1 MIIKGKLVRA
11 MRALIGY
18 NLLALSRKT
27 TNKVFIKPEG
37 MSLKLTTSLSQRLV
51 LTPQLRQR
59 IEMLQM
65 TTLELSDLIQQQL
78 LENPVLEEVATQE
91 EARELAEK
99 ILDHLASA
107 DPGAAPDQPQIE
119 ASEPELGSPS
129 SNGSGDSEVLSQTY
143 AESDGDAE
151 RGDGEPLASAD
162 LSEDSVGDELV
173 GEEAARDAFEE
184 IDFGREFQDYLDP
197 GYKTQEIEYKEKDA
211 PTFEQFLTR
220 APSLADHLEWQLH
233 MSPIEG
239 DVCDA
244 AISVIGNLDA
254 DGRLNATNEEIAA
267 MGGWTEEI
275 VEKARQAVM
284 HLDPIGCGARD
295 VRECLLVQLEV
306 RGESDRLAAGLISD
320 HLSDLQQHKLPHLA
334 KQIGSDVDTLLSELQ
349 FIRTLDP
356 YPGRRYSSEE
366 PILISPEIYIEKLD
380 EGDEDYVIYFSDDG
394 SPRLRVSQQY
404 QQMLGKSD
412 VSNETKSF
420 IREKMRSAVDLL
432 RNIEH
437 RRQTIYKVVESIV
450 HRQRDF
456 LDKGVQYIKPM
467 MLKDIAEDIGMHLST
482 VSRVVNRK
490 YAHTPQGVIELRRF
504 FTEGMMNEDGEE
516 VSTRIIKLKI
526 KKLIEEEDSHSPIT
540 DDQVVKIL
548 IKDGIKLSRRTVAKY
563 RDQMSIPGSRERRAV
578 V

>member
-1 MIIKGKLVRA
+1 
-11 MRALIGY
+11 
-18 NLLALSRKT
+18 
-27 TNKVFIKPEG
+27 

-51 LTPQLRQR
+51 LKPQLRQR

-78 LENPVLEEVATQE
+78 LENPVLEEVPSQE
-91 EARELAEK
+91 EVQEIAEK
-99 ILDHLASA
+99 VLDHLASSDA
-107 DPGAAPDQPQIE
+107 NSFE
-119 ASEPELGSPS
+119 ESTPETGTPS
-129 SNGSGDSEVLSQTY
+129 TNGSGDAEVLSSLPAGESEGGEALAT
-143 AESDGDAE
+143 AEHEEG
-151 RGDGEPLASAD
+151 G
-162 LSEDSVGDELV
+162 
-173 GEEAARDAFEE
+173 GEEGITDDAQRDAFEE

-197 GYKTQEIEYKEKDA
+197 GYKTQEIEYKEDA

-220 APSLADHLEWQLH
+220 PPSLAEHLEWQLN
-233 MSPIEG
+233 MSSM
-239 DVCDA
+239 DSNVRDA
-244 AISVIGNLDA
+244 AICVIGNLNA
-254 DGRLNATNEEIAA
+254 DGRLGASNEEIAA
-267 MGGWTEEI
+267 MEKVSEEI
-275 VEKARQAVM
+275 VERARQEVM
-284 HLDPIGCGARD
+284 RLDPVGCGARA
-295 VRECLLVQLEV
+295 VKESLLVQLEV
-306 RGESDRLAAGLISD
+306 FGERERLAARFISE
-320 HLSDLQQHKLPHLA
+320 HLSDLQQHKLPHLS
-334 KQIGSDVDTLLSELQ
+334 KQIGIDVETLLEELQ

-366 PILISPEIYIEKLD
+366 PILISPEIYIENLD
-380 EGDEDYVIYFSDDG
+380 ENDADYVIYFADDG

-404 QQMLGKSD
+404 QQMLSQG

-456 LDKGVQYIKPM
+456 LDHGVQHIKPM

-504 FTEGMMNEDGEE
+504 FTEGMLNEEGEE
-516 VSTRIIKLKI
+516 ISTRIIKLKI
-526 KKLIEEEDSHSPIT
+526 KKLIEEEDSRNPIT

-548 IKDGIKLSRRTVAKY
+548 AREGIKLSRRTVAKY

>member
-1 MIIKGKLVRA
+1 
-11 MRALIGY
+11 
-18 NLLALSRKT
+18 
-27 TNKVFIKPEG
+27 

-65 TTLELSDLIQQQL
+65 TSLELTDLIQQQL
-78 LENPVLEEVATQE
+78 LENPVLEEVPSQE
-91 EARELAEK
+91 EVQEIAEK
-99 ILDHLASA
+99 VLDHLASA
-107 DPGAAPDQPQIE
+107 DSNSFEESVPDP
-119 ASEPELGSPS
+119 GSPAT
-129 SNGSGDSEVLSQTY
+129 NGSGDAEVLSSVAATDV
-143 AESDGDAE
+143 DGDGSGEVVAAAE
-151 RGDGEPLASAD
+151 HEEGVS
-162 LSEDSVGDELV
+162 DE
-173 GEEAARDAFEE
+173 GATDESRDPFEE

-197 GYKTQEIEYKEKDA
+197 GYKTQEIEYKEDA

-220 APSLADHLEWQLH
+220 PPSLAEHLEWQLS
-233 MSPIEG
+233 MTTLDPE
-239 DVCDA
+239 VRDA
-244 AISVIGNLDA
+244 ANAVIGNMNA
-254 DGRLNATNEEIAA
+254 DGRLSATNEEMAA
-267 MGGWTEEI
+267 MEKVSEEV
-275 VEKARQAVM
+275 VERARQQVM
-284 HLDPIGCGARD
+284 RLDPVGCGARD
-295 VRECLLVQLEV
+295 VKECLLVQLEV
-306 RGESDRLAAGLISD
+306 LGESDRLASKLISE
-320 HLSDLQQHKLPHLA
+320 HFSDLQQHKLPHLS
-334 KQIGSDVDTLLSELQ
+334 KQIGVDVETLLEELQ

-356 YPGRRYSSEE
+356 YPGRRYSSDE

-380 EGDEDYVIYFSDDG
+380 ENDEDYIIYFADDG

-404 QQMLGKSD
+404 QQMLSQG

-450 HRQRDF
+450 QRQREF
-456 LDKGVQYIKPM
+456 LDHGVQYIKPM

-504 FTEGMMNEDGEE
+504 FTEGMLNEEGEE
-516 VSTRIIKLKI
+516 ISTRIIKLKI
-526 KKLIEEEDSHSPIT
+526 KKLIEDEDSHNPIT

-548 IKDGIKLSRRTVAKY
+548 AKDGIKLSRRTVAKY
-563 RDQMSIPGSRERRAV
+563 RDQMQIPGSRERRAV

>member
-1 MIIKGKLVRA
+1 
-11 MRALIGY
+11 
-18 NLLALSRKT
+18 
-27 TNKVFIKPEG
+27 

-65 TTLELSDLIQQQL
+65 TSLELGDLIQQQL
-78 LENPVLEEVATQE
+78 LENPVLEEVPTQE

-99 ILDHLASA
+99 ILDHLASSDA
-107 DPGAAPDQPQIE
+107 DASFDQVSADAGEPG
-119 ASEPELGSPS
+119 GPS
-129 SNGSGDSEVLSQTY
+129 TNGSGDVDSLAGLAPGADPDFE
-143 AESDGDAE
+143 G
-151 RGDGEPLASAD
+151 GNLASSAEEGGGEE
-162 LSEDSVGDELV
+162 SFGDEP
-173 GEEAARDAFEE
+173 ARDAFEE
-184 IDFGREFQDYLDP
+184 IDFGREFQEYLDP
-197 GYKTQEIEYKEKDA
+197 GYKTQEIEYKEDA

-220 APSLADHLEWQLH
+220 PPSLADHLEWQLH
-233 MSPIEG
+233 MSPIEQE
-239 DVCDA
+239 VCDA
-244 AISVIGNLDA
+244 AICVIGNLNA

-267 MGGWTEEI
+267 MGPWSEEV

-284 HLDPIGCGARD
+284 RLDPVGCGARD
-295 VRECLLVQLEV
+295 VKECLLVQLDV
-306 RGESDRLAAGLISD
+306 RGETERLASKLIAE
-320 HLSDLQQHKLPHLA
+320 HLSDLQQHKLPHLS
-334 KQIGSDVDTLLSELQ
+334 KQISVDVDTLLSELQ

-356 YPGRRYSSEE
+356 YPGRRYSSDE

-380 EGDEDYVIYFSDDG
+380 ENDDDYVIYFADDG

-404 QQMLGKSD
+404 QHMLGQGG

-450 HRQRDF
+450 QRQRDF
-456 LDKGVQYIKPM
+456 LDHGVEHIKPM

-504 FTEGMMNEDGEE
+504 FTEGMLNEDGEE
-516 VSTRIIKLKI
+516 ISTRIIKLKI
-526 KKLIEEEDSHSPIT
+526 KKLIEDEDSHNPIT

-548 IKDGIKLSRRTVAKY
+548 AKDGIKLSRRTVAKY
-563 RDQMSIPGSRERRAV
+563 RDQMQIPGSRERRAV

>member
-1 MIIKGKLVRA
+1 
-11 MRALIGY
+11 
-18 NLLALSRKT
+18 
-27 TNKVFIKPEG
+27 

-65 TTLELSDLIQQQL
+65 TSLELTDLIQQQL
-78 LENPVLEEVATQE
+78 LENPVLEEVPTQE
-91 EARELAEK
+91 EVRELAEK
-99 ILDHLASA
+99 VLDHLANSDSA
-107 DPGAAPDQPQIE
+107 SSFEEPSGDGEAAPV
-119 ASEPELGSPS
+119 ST
-129 SNGSGDSEVLSQTY
+129 NGSGDPEVAANLLQT
-143 AESDGDAE
+143 AEAETGEAVVAGEHVEEGTGEDGPADDAQ
-151 RGDGEPLASAD
+151 
-162 LSEDSVGDELV
+162 
-173 GEEAARDAFEE
+173 RDAFEE

-197 GYKTQEIEYKEKDA
+197 GYKTQEIEYKEDA

-220 APSLADHLEWQLH
+220 PPSLAEHLEWQTH
-233 MSPIEG
+233 MTSLEPE
-239 DVCDA
+239 VTDA
-244 AISVIGNLDA
+244 AVAVIGNLDA
-254 DGRLNATNEEIAA
+254 DGRLNATNEEMSA
-267 MGGWTEEI
+267 MQKCSEEVI
-275 VEKARQAVM
+275 EKARQSVM
-284 HLDPIGCGARD
+284 RLDPVGCGARD
-295 VRECLLVQLEV
+295 VKECLLVQLEV
-306 RGESDRLAAGLISD
+306 LGENERLAARLISD
-320 HLSDLQQHKLPHLA
+320 HFADLQQHRLPHLS
-334 KQIGSDVDTLLSELQ
+334 KQIGIDVETLLEELQ

-380 EGDEDYVIYFSDDG
+380 ENDDEYVIYFADDG
-394 SPRLRVSQQY
+394 SPRLRVSAQY
-404 QQMLGKSD
+404 QQMLSQG

-456 LDKGVQYIKPM
+456 LDHGVQHIKPM

-504 FTEGMMNEDGEE
+504 FTEGMLNEEGEE
-516 VSTRIIKLKI
+516 ISTRIIKLQI
-526 KKLIEEEDSHSPIT
+526 KKLIEEEDSHNPIT

-548 IKDGIKLSRRTVAKY
+548 AKDGIKLSRRTVAKY
-563 RDQMSIPGSRERRAV
+563 RDQMQIPGSRERRAV

>member
-1 MIIKGKLVRA
+1 
-11 MRALIGY
+11 
-18 NLLALSRKT
+18 
-27 TNKVFIKPEG
+27 

-65 TTLELSDLIQQQL
+65 TSLELTDLIQQQL
-78 LENPVLEEVATQE
+78 LENPVLEEVPTQE
-91 EARELAEK
+91 EVQELAEK
-99 ILDHLASA
+99 VLDHLASSNPETSL
-107 DPGAAPDQPQIE
+107 DE
-119 ASEPELGSPS
+119 HASEAGNVST
-129 SNGSGDSEVLSQTY
+129 NGSGDAEVVANLPV
-143 AESDGDAE
+143 
-151 RGDGEPLASAD
+151 DGEGSEGGEVGEAVAAEHEEGVN
-162 LSEDSVGDELV
+162 EDSQ
-173 GEEAARDAFEE
+173 RDPFEE

-197 GYKTQEIEYKEKDA
+197 GYKTQEIEYKEDA

-220 APSLADHLEWQLH
+220 PPSLAEHLEWQLH
-233 MSPIEG
+233 MSSLDPEIV
-239 DVCDA
+239 DVAVC
-244 AISVIGNLDA
+244 VIGNLNA

-267 MGGWTEEI
+267 MEKVSEEV
-275 VEKARQAVM
+275 VERARQALM
-284 HLDPIGCGARD
+284 RLDPVGCGARD
-295 VRECLLVQLEV
+295 VKECLLVQLEV
-306 RGESDRLAAGLISD
+306 LGEGDRLAAKLISE
-320 HLSDLQQHKLPHLA
+320 HFADLQQHKLPHLS
-334 KQIGSDVDTLLSELQ
+334 KQIGVDVETLLEEVQ

-380 EGDEDYVIYFSDDG
+380 ENDDDYVIYFADDG

-404 QQMLGKSD
+404 QQMLSQG

-450 HRQRDF
+450 QRQREF
-456 LDKGVQYIKPM
+456 LDKGVEYIKPM

-504 FTEGMMNEDGEE
+504 FTEGMLNEEGEE
-516 VSTRIIKLKI
+516 ISTRIIKLKI
-526 KKLIEEEDSHSPIT
+526 KKLIEEEDSHNPIT

-548 IKDGIKLSRRTVAKY
+548 AKDGIRLSRRTVAKY
-563 RDQMSIPGSRERRAV
+563 RDQMQIPGSRERRAV

>member
-1 MIIKGKLVRA
+1 
-11 MRALIGY
+11 
-18 NLLALSRKT
+18 
-27 TNKVFIKPEG
+27 

-65 TTLELSDLIQQQL
+65 TSLELTDLIQQQL
-78 LENPVLEEVATQE
+78 LENPVLEEVPSQE
-91 EARELAEK
+91 EVQEIAEK
-99 ILDHLASA
+99 VLDHLASS
-107 DPGAAPDQPQIE
+107 DSNSFEETAPE
-119 ASEPELGSPS
+119 AGTPS
-129 SNGSGDSEVLSQTY
+129 TNGSGDAEVLASLP
-143 AESDGDAE
+143 ASDGEGEAGETIATAE
-151 RGDGEPLASAD
+151 EGS
-162 LSEDSVGDELV
+162 
-173 GEEAARDAFEE
+173 GEEGVTDEAQRDAFEE

-197 GYKTQEIEYKEKDA
+197 GYKTQEIEYKEDA

-220 APSLADHLEWQLH
+220 PPSLAEHLEWQLN
-233 MSPIEG
+233 MSSMDS
-239 DVCDA
+239 DVRDA
-244 AISVIGNLDA
+244 AICVIGNLNA
-254 DGRLNATNEEIAA
+254 DGRLNATNEEMAA
-267 MGGWTEEI
+267 MEKVPEE
-275 VEKARQAVM
+275 VMERARQEVM
-284 HLDPIGCGARD
+284 RLDPVGCGARD
-295 VRECLLVQLEV
+295 VKECLLVQLEV
-306 RGESDRLAAGLISD
+306 LGESDRLAVRLISE
-320 HLSDLQQHKLPHLA
+320 HFADLQQHKLPHLS
-334 KQIGSDVDTLLSELQ
+334 KQIGIDVETLLEEVQ

-380 EGDEDYVIYFSDDG
+380 ENDEDYVIYFADDG

-404 QQMLGKSD
+404 QQMLSQG

-450 HRQRDF
+450 SRQRDF
-456 LDKGVQYIKPM
+456 LDHGVQHIKPM

-504 FTEGMMNEDGEE
+504 FTEGMLNEEGEE
-516 VSTRIIKLKI
+516 ISTRIIKLKI
-526 KKLIEEEDSHSPIT
+526 KKLIEEEDSHNPIT

-548 IKDGIKLSRRTVAKY
+548 AKDGIKLSRRTVAKY
-563 RDQMSIPGSRERRAV
+563 RDQMQIPGSRERRAV

>member
-1 MIIKGKLVRA
+1 
-11 MRALIGY
+11 
-18 NLLALSRKT
+18 
-27 TNKVFIKPEG
+27 

-65 TTLELSDLIQQQL
+65 TSLELTDLIQQQL
-78 LENPVLEEVATQE
+78 LENPVLEEVPSQE
-91 EARELAEK
+91 EVQEIAEK
-99 ILDHLASA
+99 VLDHLASSETDTFEERVPEA
-107 DPGAAPDQPQIE
+107 GTAAT
-119 ASEPELGSPS
+119 
-129 SNGSGDSEVLSQTY
+129 NGSGDAEVLSSLP
-143 AESDGDAE
+143 AVA
-151 RGDGEPLASAD
+151 DGEPGEALTTAEH
-162 LSEDSVGDELV
+162 EDGGAEEGTTDE
-173 GEEAARDAFEE
+173 AQRDAFEE
-184 IDFGREFQDYLDP
+184 IDFGREFQEYLDP
-197 GYKTQEIEYKEKDA
+197 GYKTQEIEYKEDA
-211 PTFEQFLTR
+211 PTFEQFLTKP
-220 APSLADHLEWQLH
+220 PSLAEHLEWQLN
-233 MSPIEG
+233 MTTLE
-239 DVCDA
+239 DEVRDA
-244 AISVIGNLDA
+244 AICVIGNLNA
-254 DGRLNATNEEIAA
+254 EGRLTATDEEIA
-267 MGGWTEEI
+267 E
-275 VEKARQAVM
+275 VEKIPIETIERARQVVM
-284 HLDPIGCGARD
+284 RLDPVGCGARD
-295 VRECLLVQLEV
+295 VKECLLVQLEV
-306 RGESDRLAAGLISD
+306 LGETDRLAARLISE
-320 HLSDLQQHKLPHLA
+320 HFADLQQHKLPHLS
-334 KQIGSDVDTLLSELQ
+334 KQIGVDVETLLEELQ

-380 EGDEDYVIYFSDDG
+380 ENDEDYVIYFADDG

-404 QQMLGKSD
+404 QQMLSQG

-450 HRQRDF
+450 RRQKDF
-456 LDKGVQYIKPM
+456 LDHGVQHIKPM

-504 FTEGMMNEDGEE
+504 FTEGMLNEEGEE
-516 VSTRIIKLKI
+516 ISTRIIKLQI
-526 KKLIEEEDSHSPIT
+526 KKLIEEEDSHNPIT

-548 IKDGIKLSRRTVAKY
+548 AKDGIKLSRRTVAKY

>member
-1 MIIKGKLVRA
+1 
-11 MRALIGY
+11 
-18 NLLALSRKT
+18 
-27 TNKVFIKPEG
+27 

-65 TTLELSDLIQQQL
+65 TTLELGDLIQQQL

-91 EARELAEK
+91 EAQELAEK

-107 DPGAAPDQPQIE
+107 DDNGFDQIP
-119 ASEPELGSPS
+119 STVEPELGAASA
-129 SNGSGDSEVLSQTY
+129 NGSGDSDAATSIHADVEGHDDGFDTMDSAGLAGEVHSD
-143 AESDGDAE
+143 ESG
-151 RGDGEPLASAD
+151 
-162 LSEDSVGDELV
+162 GDEV
-173 GEEAARDAFEE
+173 AGDEASRDAFEE

-197 GYKTQEIEYKEKDA
+197 GYKTQEFEYKEDA
-211 PTFEQFLTR
+211 PTFEQFLTK
-220 APSLADHLEWQLH
+220 AQSLSEHLEWQLH
-233 MSPIEG
+233 MDPISAE
-239 DVCDA
+239 VQDA
-244 AISVIGNLDA
+244 AVCVIGNLDA
-254 DGRLNATNEEIAA
+254 DGRLTASNEEIAA
-267 MGGWTEEI
+267 MGPWPDET
-275 VEKARQAVM
+275 VERARQAVM
-284 HLDPIGCGARD
+284 RLDPLGCGARD

-306 RGESDRLAAGLISD
+306 AGATDRLAARLISD
-320 HLSDLQQHKLPHLA
+320 HLAELQQHKLPHLS
-334 KQIGSDVDTLLSELQ
+334 KQIGVEVDTLMNELQ

-366 PILISPEIYIEKLD
+366 PVLIAPEIYIEKLD
-380 EGDEDYVIYFSDDG
+380 PDDEEYVIYFADDG
-394 SPRLRVSQQY
+394 SPRLRLSPQY
-404 QQMLGKSD
+404 QTMLGQQG

-450 HRQRDF
+450 HRQQDF
-456 LDKGVQYIKPM
+456 LDRGVQYIKPM

-516 VSTRIIKLKI
+516 ISTRIIKLKI
-526 KKLIEEEDSHSPIT
+526 KKLIEEEDSHNPIT

-548 IKDGIKLSRRTVAKY
+548 AKDGIKLSRRTVAKY
-563 RDQMSIPGSRERRAV
+563 RDQMQIPGSRERRAV

>member
-1 MIIKGKLVRA
+1 
-11 MRALIGY
+11 
-18 NLLALSRKT
+18 
-27 TNKVFIKPEG
+27 

-65 TTLELSDLIQQQL
+65 TSLELTDLIQQQL

-99 ILDHLASA
+99 ILDHLANSDSENTFESPA
-107 DPGAAPDQPQIE
+107 PAAGDMETGAPSQNGAGDP
-119 ASEPELGSPS
+119 
-129 SNGSGDSEVLSQTY
+129 EVLS
-143 AESDGDAE
+143 ALPPAGEMEFGESSEGEGGETSGDEIGVDDTLA
-151 RGDGEPLASAD
+151 GEP
-162 LSEDSVGDELV
+162 
-173 GEEAARDAFEE
+173 ARDPFEE

-197 GYKTQEIEYKEKDA
+197 GYKTQEIEYKEDG

-220 APSLADHLEWQLH
+220 PPSLADHLEWQLH
-233 MSPIEG
+233 MSSIEEQ
-239 DVCDA
+239 VLDA
-244 AISVIGNLDA
+244 AICVIGNLNA
-254 DGRLNATNEEIAA
+254 DGRLHATNEEMAA
-267 MGGWTEEI
+267 MVPCSEEV
-275 VEKARQAVM
+275 VERARQTVM
-284 HLDPIGCGARD
+284 RLDPVGCGARD
-295 VRECLLVQLEV
+295 VKECLLVQLEV
-306 RGESDRLAAGLISD
+306 RNESDRLATRLIAE
-320 HLSDLQQHKLPHLA
+320 HLQELQQHKLPHLS
-334 KQIGSDVDTLLSELQ
+334 KQIGIDVDTLLAEVQ

-366 PILISPEIYIEKLD
+366 PILITPEIYIEKLD
-380 EGDEDYVIYFSDDG
+380 ENDPDYVIYFADDG

-404 QQMLGKSD
+404 QQMLHQG

-456 LDKGVQYIKPM
+456 LDHGVQYLKPM

-504 FTEGMMNEDGEE
+504 FTEGMLNEEGEE
-516 VSTRIIKLKI
+516 ISTRIIKLQI
-526 KKLIEEEDSHSPIT
+526 KKLIEEEDSRNPIT

-548 IKDGIKLSRRTVAKY
+548 AKDGIKLSRRTVAKY
-563 RDQMSIPGSRERRAV
+563 RDQMQIPGSRERRAV

>member
-1 MIIKGKLVRA
+1 
-11 MRALIGY
+11 
-18 NLLALSRKT
+18 
-27 TNKVFIKPEG
+27 

-65 TTLELSDLIQQQL
+65 TTLELTDLIQQQL
-78 LENPVLEEVATQE
+78 LENPVLEEVPSQE
-91 EARELAEK
+91 EVQEIAEK
-99 ILDHLASA
+99 VLDHLASSDA
-107 DPGAAPDQPQIE
+107 ESNFDAAVPE
-119 ASEPELGSPS
+119 AGSPA
-129 SNGSGDSEVLSQTY
+129 SNGSGDLDAVPMPEGMGDDLGEGFA
-143 AESDGDAE
+143 AEH
-151 RGDGEPLASAD
+151 GEEGP
-162 LSEDSVGDELV
+162 SEDGV
-173 GEEAARDAFEE
+173 GEDASRDAFEE

-197 GYKTQEIEYKEKDA
+197 GYKTQEIEYKEDA

-220 APSLADHLEWQLH
+220 PPSLADHLEWQLH
-233 MSPIEG
+233 MSPIEAT
-239 DVCDA
+239 VCDA
-244 AISVIGNLDA
+244 AIAVIGNLNA
-254 DGRLNATNEEIAA
+254 DGRLNATTEEIAR
-267 MGGWTEEI
+267 MGQWSEEI
-275 VEKARQAVM
+275 VEQARQVLLR
-284 HLDPIGCGARD
+284 LDPVGCGARD
-295 VRECLLVQLEV
+295 VKECLLVQLEV
-306 RGESDRLAAGLISD
+306 RGEQDRLAARLISD
-320 HLSDLQQHKLPHLA
+320 HLADLQQHKLPNLS
-334 KQIGSDVDTLLSELQ
+334 KQIGIDVEVLLAELQ

-380 EGDEDYVIYFSDDG
+380 ETDDDYVIYFADDG

-404 QQMLGKSD
+404 QQMLSQG

-450 HRQRDF
+450 ARQRDF
-456 LDKGVQYIKPM
+456 LDHGVQHIKPM

-504 FTEGMMNEDGEE
+504 FTEGMLNEDGEE
-516 VSTRIIKLKI
+516 ISTRIIKLKI
-526 KKLIEEEDSHSPIT
+526 KKLIEEEDSHNPIT

-548 IKDGIKLSRRTVAKY
+548 AKDGIKLSRRTVAKY
-563 RDQMSIPGSRERRAV
+563 RDQMQIPGSRERRAV

>member
-1 MIIKGKLVRA
+1 
-11 MRALIGY
+11 
-18 NLLALSRKT
+18 
-27 TNKVFIKPEG
+27 

-65 TTLELSDLIQQQL
+65 TTLELTDLIQAQL
-78 LENPVLEEVATQE
+78 LENPLLEEVATQE
-91 EARELAEK
+91 EVGELAEK

-107 DPGAAPDQPQIE
+107 DQGAADE
-119 ASEPELGSPS
+119 AHVEDNEPELGSPS
-129 SNGSGDSEVLSQTY
+129 SNGSGELDALSSVY
-143 AESDGDAE
+143 AEGGTDES
-151 RGDGEPLASAD
+151 GDGEGHEAAIAD
-162 LSEDSVGDELV
+162 LSEDSVGDETV
-173 GEEAARDAFEE
+173 GEDAARDAFEE

-197 GYKTQEIEYKEKDA
+197 GYKTQEIEYKEDA
-211 PTFEQFLTR
+211 PTFEQFLTK

-233 MSPIEG
+233 MSPIETEI
-239 DVCDA
+239 CDA
-244 AISVIGNLDA
+244 AIIVIGNLDA
-254 DGRLNATNEEIAA
+254 DGRLNATNEEVAA
-267 MGGWTEEI
+267 MGPWSGDTVEI
-275 VEKARQAVM
+275 ARQAVM
-284 HLDPIGCGARD
+284 RLDPVGCGARD

-306 RGESDRLAAGLISD
+306 KGESDRLAAQLIRD
-320 HLSDLQQHKLPHLA
+320 HLADLQQHKLPHLA
-334 KQIGSDVDTLLSELQ
+334 KQIGSDVDTLLNELQ

-380 EGDEDYVIYFSDDG
+380 EDDDEYVIYFADDG

-404 QQMLGKSD
+404 QQMLGKTD

-437 RRQTIYKVVESIV
+437 RRQTIYKVVESMV
-450 HRQRDF
+450 HRQQEF

-516 VSTRIIKLKI
+516 ISTRIIKLKI